1 MKNITKYLIIVA
13 GIVLGFACVKE
24 PTMSATEIEQR
35 SLKAW
40 IEKYHPELLE
50 NYQEEGGYYVEI
62 LDRGVQDSLPI
73 TGKDAWLWVDFT
85 ARDLQG
91 NVCETRSWELALQ
104 QNTYNN
110 HTHYTPVFRFS
121 GKDSHTLLEGS
132 YLAIFNKLKIGDE
145 EFEARYGT
153 RLRLYLPST
162 VTSSNTGGTADGGYE
177 GQYELDGD
185 KPAIVDM
192 MVYGHITNP
201 VAYEG
206 NRVDSFANINGGL
219 CTEHKAEPKEDAE
232 SAEKSMRRRLTRA
245 DSEEGEEEIDTRPL
259 EFYDGR
265 WHQPIDTLAQL
276 YVNYAYSPARNT
288 FDYNAIG
295 VDTLMYPSE
304 NSYDKGK
311 IYGTS
316 TLADIDRRINE
327 ALVERFGEGITY
339 DEVLEADSLK
349 TKATANVWYIGR
361 FLDGYVFDTNIDEV
375 REIVFGDVGE
385 AGEALSFETK
395 KPLENDYILAWNYAL
410 PTLRRGQW
418 ATILTV
424 STYAYGISG
433 QVGAHT
439 STTTGDTSAID
450 YANYY
455 NYMSYMNSMYGYG
468 YGSMYNSGYYGY
480 NPYYYGYNYVP
491 SNTNTTTITTTAT
504 EIPSYSPMI
513 FQVFVEK

>member
-1 MKNITKYLIIVA
+1 MKSIARYLIIA
-13 GIVLGFACVKE
+13 TAIILGVACVEE
-24 PTMSATEIEQR
+24 PTMTATEIEQR

-40 IEKYHPELLE
+40 IEKYHPELKD

-62 LDRGVQDSLPI
+62 LDAGIQDSLPV
-73 TGKDAWLWVDFT
+73 TGKDAWMWVDFT

-91 NVCETRSWELALQ
+91 NVCETRDWELAYQ
-104 QNTYNN
+104 QNTYTN
-110 HTHYTPVFRFS
+110 HTRYTPIFRFS

-132 YLAIFNKLKIGDE
+132 YLAVFNKLKIGDE

-162 VTSSNTGGTADGGYE
+162 VATTNSGSTADGGYE
-177 GQYELDGD
+177 GQYALDGSR
-185 KPAIVDM
+185 PAIVDM
-192 MVYGHITNP
+192 TIYGHIANP

-206 NRVDSFANINGGL
+206 NRVDSFANINGGI
-219 CTEHKAEPKEDAE
+219 CTDHKSEPKDEE
-232 SAEKSMRRRLTRA
+232 SSEAAMRRRITRTE
-245 DSEEGEEEIDTRPL
+245 SEESEEEVDTRPL

-276 YVNYAYSPARNT
+276 YVNYAYSPARNS

-295 VDTLMYPSE
+295 TDTLMYPGE
-304 NSYDKGK
+304 NGYDKGQ
-311 IYGTS
+311 IYGNT
-316 TLADIDRRINE
+316 TLADLDRRINE
-327 ALVERFGEGITY
+327 ALIERFGEGIGI
-339 DEVLEADSLK
+339 DDVLEADSLQ

-361 FLDGYVFDTNIDEV
+361 FLDGYIFDTNIDEV
-375 REIVFGDVGE
+375 REIVFGDIE
-385 AGEALSFETK
+385 QKGEALSFETK
-395 KPLENDYILAWNYAL
+395 EPLENDYILAWNYSL

-424 STYAYGISG
+424 STYAYGITG
-433 QVGAHT
+433 QVGAHS
-439 STTTGDTSAID
+439 STTTGDTSALD

-455 NYMSYMNSMYGYG
+455 NYMNYMNSMYGYG

-480 NPYYYGYNYVP
+480 NPYYYGYTYTP
-491 SNTNTTTITTTAT
+491 STTTTTITTTAT

-513 FQVFVEK
+513 FQVFIEK